1 MTDPIQRSGPSGRDI
16 DGCQRAPS
24 VEPLDSRATVARW
37 RRDANPSMLNSVIGR
52 TVDFCTRNARL
63 VIIVGIAFAAVS
75 GLYTARHFAVNTDL
89 ANLISSNLP
98 WRQREL
104 AYEKAFPQ
112 SIESIIAV
120 VHAPTPE
127 LAGAA
132 ASAVT
137 ERLSGRSDLFH
148 SVRDVAGG
156 AFFERNG
163 LLFLPI
169 EQLTGT
175 MHELTEAAPLIR
187 VLAADPS
194 LRGLTQA
201 LSLSLLGLRLQR
213 YSLDDMSHSLNM
225 TADTIEEVLAGRSA
239 SFSWKVL
246 LSGQPP
252 KAEELRR
259 IIRIWAK
266 LDYAAVQPGH
276 RATAAIRKAA
286 ERANIASEFNADLRL
301 TGSVPITD
309 QELIAVQEGGA
320 SVNNLVA
327 AGIVLVIL
335 WLAMRSVRT
344 VLAIVATLSAG
355 LAIAAALGLIIVGRF
370 NPISVAFAILFVG
383 LGSDFAIQYSIRYR
397 SERHVNDD
405 LHSALVKAAERVG
418 TPLTLAAS
426 SAAAGFL
433 SFLPTS
439 YRGLAELGLISGC
452 GMVVAYVAS
461 LTLLPALL
469 QVVHPPPE
477 PRPLGYAALAPVDRF
492 LQKHRFVVVA
502 ATAIVSVT
510 GLPLLWHLQFDFDP
524 LHLRNPNEEAVA
536 TYRELSK
543 DPLIGRSAA
552 EVLAETQ
559 AKATEAAKRLAA
571 VPAVAQTRT
580 VETFIPPDQ
589 DHKLTIIR
597 DAARTLEPSLNP
609 PASSTPP
616 TDEEKIAALKNGAQ
630 DLTKSVGQATGPG
643 ASAATRLAGDLNKL
657 AAADATVRAAAEFAM
672 VRPLTL
678 DLEELRQ
685 ALKPQRVTLE
695 NLPADIRRDW
705 IAPDGQARAEAT
717 PKQDTDDNQALR
729 QFALAVLAAEPD
741 ATGPA
746 ISTFEWAD
754 AMIGA
759 FIQAAAWALCSIA
772 FLLWIVLR
780 RAWDVVLTLV
790 PLLVAAAVTLEI
802 CSLLNFPLNYANII
816 ALPILLGVGVAFKI
830 YYVLAW
836 RRGETNFL
844 QSPLTRA
851 VFFSALMTATAF
863 GSLWLSSHPGLSS
876 MGKLLALSLACTLAS
891 AALFQPAL
899 MGPPRQKR

>member
-1 MTDPIQRSGPSGRDI
+1 M
-16 DGCQRAPS
+16 
-24 VEPLDSRATVARW
+24 
-37 RRDANPSMLNSVIGR
+37 NSIIGR

-63 VIIVGIAFAAVS
+63 IIAVGVIFGAAC
-75 GLYTARHFAVNTDL
+75 GLYTVRHFAVNTNL
-89 ANLISSNLP
+89 ANLISSYLP

-120 VHAPTPE
+120 IHGPTPE
-127 LAGAA
+127 LTGAA
-132 ASAVT
+132 ASAVVD
-137 ERLSGRSDLFH
+137 RLSKRSDLFH

-156 AFFERNG
+156 TFFERNG
-163 LLFLPI
+163 LLFLST
-169 EQLTGT
+169 EQLMGT

-187 VLAADPS
+187 VLATDPS
-194 LRGLTQA
+194 LRGLVQM
-201 LSLSLLGLRLQR
+201 LSLTLLGQRLQR
-213 YSLDDMSHSLNM
+213 YSLDDMSRSLNM
-225 TADTIEEVLAGRSA
+225 AADTVEDALAGRSA

-252 KAEELRR
+252 TSEDLRR
-259 IIRIWAK
+259 IVSIWAK
-266 LDYAAVQPGH
+266 LDYAAVQPG
-276 RATAAIRKAA
+276 REAIAAVRQAA
-286 ERANIASEFNADLRL
+286 EEANLATEFNADVRL
-301 TGSVPITD
+301 AGSVPITD
-309 QELIAVQEGGA
+309 QELVAMQEGGA
-320 SVNNLVA
+320 SVNNFVA
-327 AGIVLVIL
+327 AGVVLGIL

-344 VLAIVATLSAG
+344 VLAIVVNLLAG
-355 LAIAAALGLIIVGRF
+355 LAIAAALGLIMVGKF

-383 LGSDFAIQYSIRYR
+383 LGSDFAIQYSVRYR
-397 SERHVNDD
+397 AERHVTDD
-405 LHSALVKAAERVG
+405 LHAALVKTAERVG
-418 TPLTLAAS
+418 TPLTLAAG

-439 YRGLAELGLISGC
+439 YRGLGELGLISGC
-452 GMVVAYVAS
+452 GMAVAYVAS

-492 LQKHRFVVVA
+492 LQKHRFVIVA

-552 EVLAETQ
+552 EVLAESQ

-609 PASSTPP
+609 PAPSAPP

-630 DLTKSVGQATGPG
+630 DLTKSVGQAMGPG
-643 ASAATRLAGDLNKL
+643 ASAAARLAGDLNKL
-657 AAADATVRAAAEFAM
+657 AAADAAVRAAAEFAM

-705 IAPDGQARAEAT
+705 IAPGGQARAEAT

-729 QFALAVLAAEPD
+729 QFALAVLTAEPD

-746 ISTFEWAD
+746 ISTFEWAE

-759 FIQAAAWALCSIA
+759 FIQAAGWALCSIA
-772 FLLWIVLR
+772 ILLWIVLR

-802 CSLLNFPLNYANII
+802 CSLLNFSLNYANII
-816 ALPILLGVGVAFKI
+816 ALPVLLGVGVAFKI

-851 VFFSALMTATAF
+851 VFFSALTTATAF
-863 GSLWLSSHPGLSS
+863 GSLWLSSYPGLSS

-891 AALFQPAL
+891 AALFQPTL

>member
-1 MTDPIQRSGPSGRDI
+1 
-16 DGCQRAPS
+16 
-24 VEPLDSRATVARW
+24 
-37 RRDANPSMLNSVIGR
+37 MLNLIIGR

-63 VIIVGIAFAAVS
+63 LIVVGVAFAAVS
-75 GLYTARHFAVNTDL
+75 GLYTTRHFAINTDL

-112 SIESIIAV
+112 SIETIIV
-120 VHAPTPE
+120 VIYSPTPE
-127 LAGAA
+127 LTGAA
-132 ASAVT
+132 ASAVVD
-137 ERLSGRSDLFH
+137 RLSGRSDLFH

-156 AFFERNG
+156 TFFERNG
-163 LLFLPI
+163 LLFLST

-201 LSLSLLGLRLQR
+201 LSLSLLGQRLQR

-225 TADTIEEVLAGRSA
+225 AADTIEDVLMSRSA

-252 KAEELRR
+252 KPEDLRR
-259 IIRIWAK
+259 IISIWAN
-266 LDYAAVQPGH
+266 LDYADVQPG
-276 RATAAIRKAA
+276 RKATAAIRQAA
-286 ERANIASEFNADLRL
+286 EHANLATEFNADLRL

-320 SVNNLVA
+320 SVNNFVA
-327 AGIVLVIL
+327 AGVVLVIL

-344 VLAIVATLSAG
+344 VLAIVVNLFGG
-355 LAIAAALGLIIVGRF
+355 LAIAAALGLVMVGRF

-383 LGSDFAIQYSIRYR
+383 LGSDFAIQYSVRYR
-397 SERHVNDD
+397 AERHATDD
-405 LHSALVKAAERVG
+405 LHSALVKAGERVG

-452 GMVVAYVAS
+452 GMVIAYVAS

-469 QVVHPPPE
+469 QIVHPPPE

-492 LQKHRFVVVA
+492 LQRHRRTVVA
-502 ATAIVSVT
+502 ATAIVAVA
-510 GLPLLWHLQFDFDP
+510 GLPLLLHLQFDFNP
-524 LHLRNPNEEAVA
+524 LHLRNPNEEAIA

-543 DPLIGRSAA
+543 DPLVGRSAA
-552 EVLAETQ
+552 DVLAQ
-559 AKATEAAKRLAA
+559 SPARAAEAAKRLSA

-580 VETFIPPDQ
+580 AETFIPEDE
-589 DHKLTIIR
+589 DRKLAIIG

-609 PASSTPP
+609 PSPSAPP
-616 TDEEKIAALKNGAQ
+616 TDEQNIAALKSGAQ
-630 DLTKSVGQATGPG
+630 ALTRSAGQATGAG
-643 ASAATRLAGDLNKL
+643 AAAAARLSGDLNKL
-657 AAADATVRAAAEFAM
+657 AATDAAVRAAAEFAM
-672 VRPLTL
+672 VRPLKL
-678 DLEELRQ
+678 DLDELRR
-685 ALKPQRVTLE
+685 ALKAQRVTLD
-695 NLPADIRRDW
+695 NLPPDIRRDW
-705 IAPDGQARAEAT
+705 VTPDGRARAEAT

-729 QFALAVLAAEPD
+729 QFALAVLAVEPD

-746 ISTFEWAD
+746 ISTYEWAQ
-754 AMIGA
+754 AMISA
-759 FIQAAAWALCSIA
+759 FVQAGAWALCSIA
-772 FLLWIVLR
+772 VLLWIVLR
-780 RAWDVVLTLV
+780 RPGDVALTLV

-802 CSLLNFPLNYANII
+802 CGLLNFPLNYANII
-816 ALPILLGVGVAFKI
+816 ALPVLLGVGVAFKI

-836 RRGETNFL
+836 RQGETNFL

-899 MGPPRQKR
+899 MGPPRQRSENSLGLR

>member
-1 MTDPIQRSGPSGRDI
+1 
-16 DGCQRAPS
+16 
-24 VEPLDSRATVARW
+24 
-37 RRDANPSMLNSVIGR
+37 MLNLIIGR

-63 VIIVGIAFAAVS
+63 VIIVGIAFAAAA
-75 GLYTARHFAVNTDL
+75 GLYTARHLAVNTDL
-89 ANLISSNLP
+89 ANLISSNLL

-112 SIESIIAV
+112 SIELIIAV

-163 LLFLPI
+163 LLFFPI

-225 TADTIEEVLAGRSA
+225 TSDTIEEVLAGRSA

-252 KAEELRR
+252 KAEDLLR
-259 IIRIWAK
+259 IISIWAK

-276 RATAAIRKAA
+276 RATAAIRQAA
-286 ERANIASEFNADLRL
+286 EQANIAGKFNADLRL

-327 AGIVLVIL
+327 AGIVLAIL
-335 WLAMRSVRT
+335 WLAMRSART

-355 LAIAAALGLIIVGRF
+355 LAIAAALGLIIVGKF

-397 SERHVNDD
+397 AERHITDD
-405 LHSALVKAAERVG
+405 LHSAVVKAAERVG
-418 TPLTLAAS
+418 APLTLAAS

-452 GMVVAYVAS
+452 GMMIAYLAS
-461 LTLLPALL
+461 LILLPALL
-469 QVVHPPPE
+469 QVVRPPPE
-477 PRPLGYAALAPVDRF
+477 PRPLGYAALAPVDQF
-492 LQKHRFVVVA
+492 LQRHRYAVVA
-502 ATAIVSVT
+502 ATAIVSIA
-510 GLPLLWHLQFDFDP
+510 GLPLLLHLQFDFDP
-524 LHLRNPNEEAVA
+524 LHLRNPNEEAIA

-543 DPLIGRSAA
+543 DPLVGRSAA
-552 EVLAETQ
+552 EVLVPSPA
-559 AKATEAAKRLAA
+559 AATEAAKRLSA
-571 VPAVAQTRT
+571 VPVVAQTRT
-580 VETFIPPDQ
+580 VETFIPEDQ
-589 DHKLTIIR
+589 DRKLAIIG
-597 DAARTLEPSLNP
+597 DAAQKLEPSLNP
-609 PASSTPP
+609 PSPSAPP
-616 TDEEKIAALKNGAQ
+616 TDEQNIGALKSGAQ
-630 DLTKSVGQATGPG
+630 ALERSVAQATGPG
-643 ASAATRLAGDLNKL
+643 AAAAGRLSGDLNKL
-657 AAADATVRAAAEFAM
+657 AAADAAVRAAAEFAM
-672 VRPLTL
+672 VRPLKL
-678 DLEELRQ
+678 DLDALRGALQ
-685 ALKPQRVTLE
+685 AQRVTLD
-695 NLPADIRRDW
+695 NLPPDIRRDW
-705 IAPDGQARAEAT
+705 VTSDGRARAEAT

-729 QFALAVLAAEPD
+729 QFAQAVLAVEPD

-746 ISTFEWAD
+746 ISTYEWAQ
-754 AMIGA
+754 AMISA
-759 FIQAAAWALCSIA
+759 FIQAGAWALCSIA
-772 FLLWIVLR
+772 VLLWIVLR
-780 RAWDVVLTLV
+780 RPGDVALTLV

-802 CSLLNFPLNYANII
+802 CALLNFPLNYANII
-816 ALPILLGVGVAFKI
+816 ALPVLLGVGVAFKI

-836 RRGETNFL
+836 RQGETNFL

>member
-1 MTDPIQRSGPSGRDI
+1 
-16 DGCQRAPS
+16 
-24 VEPLDSRATVARW
+24 
-37 RRDANPSMLNSVIGR
+37 MLNSIIGR

-63 VIIVGIAFAAVS
+63 IIALGVIFAAAC
-75 GLYTARHFAVNTDL
+75 GLYTVRHFAVNTDL
-89 ANLISSNLP
+89 ANLISSNLT

-120 VHAPTPE
+120 IHGPTPE
-127 LAGAA
+127 LTGAA
-132 ASAVT
+132 ASAVVD
-137 ERLSGRSDLFH
+137 RLSKRSDLFH

-156 AFFERNG
+156 TFFERNG
-163 LLFLPI
+163 LLFLST

-175 MHELTEAAPLIR
+175 VHELTEAAPLVR
-187 VLAADPS
+187 VLATDPS
-194 LRGLTQA
+194 LRGLVQM
-201 LSLSLLGLRLQR
+201 LSLTLLGQRLQR
-213 YSLDDMSHSLNM
+213 YSLDDMSRSLNM
-225 TADTIEEVLAGRSA
+225 AADTVEDALAGRSA

-252 KAEELRR
+252 IPEDLRR
-259 IIRIWAK
+259 IVSIWAK
-266 LDYAAVQPGH
+266 LDYAAVQPG
-276 RATAAIRKAA
+276 REAIAAVRQAA
-286 ERANIASEFNADLRL
+286 EQANLATEFNADVRL

-309 QELIAVQEGGA
+309 QELVAVQEGGA
-320 SVNNLVA
+320 SVNNFVA
-327 AGIVLVIL
+327 AGVVLVIL

-344 VLAIVATLSAG
+344 VLAIVVNLLAG
-355 LAIAAALGLIIVGRF
+355 LAIAAALGLIMVGKF

-383 LGSDFAIQYSIRYR
+383 LGSDFAIQYSVRYR
-397 SERHVNDD
+397 AERHVTDD
-405 LHSALVKAAERVG
+405 LHAVLVKAAERVG
-418 TPLTLAAS
+418 TPLTLAAG

-492 LQKHRFVVVA
+492 LQKHWFVVVA

-543 DPLIGRSAA
+543 DPLIGKSAA
-552 EVLAETQ
+552 EVLAESQ

-571 VPAVAQTRT
+571 VPAVAQTRI

-609 PASSTPP
+609 PAASALP
-616 TDEEKIAALKNGAQ
+616 TDEEKIATLKNGAQ

-717 PKQDTDDNQALR
+717 PKQDTDDKALR

-746 ISTFEWAD
+746 ISTFEWAE

-772 FLLWIVLR
+772 ILLWIVLR

-802 CSLLNFPLNYANII
+802 CSLLNFSLNYANII
-816 ALPILLGVGVAFKI
+816 ALPVLLGVGVAFKI

-851 VFFSALMTATAF
+851 VFFSALTTATAF

>member
-1 MTDPIQRSGPSGRDI
+1 
-16 DGCQRAPS
+16 
-24 VEPLDSRATVARW
+24 
-37 RRDANPSMLNSVIGR
+37 MLNSIIGR

-63 VIIVGIAFAAVS
+63 IIALGVIFAAAC
-75 GLYTARHFAVNTDL
+75 GLYTVRHFAVNTDL

-112 SIESIIAV
+112 SIELIIAV
-120 VHAPTPE
+120 IHGPTPE
-127 LAGAA
+127 LTGAA
-132 ASAVT
+132 ASAVVD
-137 ERLSGRSDLFH
+137 RLSKRSDLFH

-156 AFFERNG
+156 TFFERNG
-163 LLFLPI
+163 LLFLST

-175 MHELTEAAPLIR
+175 MHELTEAAPLVR
-187 VLAADPS
+187 VLATDPS
-194 LRGLTQA
+194 LRGLVQM
-201 LSLSLLGLRLQR
+201 LSLTLLGQRLQR
-213 YSLDDMSHSLNM
+213 YSLDDMSRSLNM
-225 TADTIEEVLAGRSA
+225 AADTVEDALAGRSA

-252 KAEELRR
+252 IPEDLRR
-259 IIRIWAK
+259 IVSIWAK
-266 LDYAAVQPGH
+266 LDYAAVQPG
-276 RATAAIRKAA
+276 REAIAAVRQAA
-286 ERANIASEFNADLRL
+286 EQANLATEFNADVRL

-309 QELIAVQEGGA
+309 QELVAVQEGGA
-320 SVNNLVA
+320 SVNNFVA
-327 AGIVLVIL
+327 VGVVLVIL

-344 VLAIVATLSAG
+344 VLAIVVNLLAG
-355 LAIAAALGLIIVGRF
+355 LAIAAALGLIMVGKF

-383 LGSDFAIQYSIRYR
+383 LGSDFAIQYSVRYR
-397 SERHVNDD
+397 AERHVTDD
-405 LHSALVKAAERVG
+405 LHAALVKAAERVG
-418 TPLTLAAS
+418 TPLTLAAG

-477 PRPLGYAALAPVDRF
+477 PRPLGYAALAPVDQF

-543 DPLIGRSAA
+543 DPLIGKSAA
-552 EVLAETQ
+552 EVLAESQ

-571 VPAVAQTRT
+571 VPAVAQTRI

-609 PASSTPP
+609 PAASALP

-717 PKQDTDDNQALR
+717 PKQDTDDKALR

-746 ISTFEWAD
+746 ISTFEWAE

-772 FLLWIVLR
+772 ILLWIVLR

-802 CSLLNFPLNYANII
+802 CSLLNFSLNYANII
-816 ALPILLGVGVAFKI
+816 ALPVLLGVGVAFKI

-851 VFFSALMTATAF
+851 VFFSALTTATSF